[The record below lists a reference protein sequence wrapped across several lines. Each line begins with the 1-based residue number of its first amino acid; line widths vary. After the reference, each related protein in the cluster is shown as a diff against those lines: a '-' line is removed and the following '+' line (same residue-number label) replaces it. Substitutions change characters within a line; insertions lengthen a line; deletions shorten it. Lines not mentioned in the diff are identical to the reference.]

1 MRAISMEKELTNKII
16 YGLERISEV
25 FKTLLWEKA
34 KLHGMSPIQIQI
46 LLFISGHAPA
56 LCNVSH
62 LAREFDV
69 TKPTISDAVK
79 ALLDKG
85 HVQKGH
91 SSSDN
96 RSFSLQLSSQGVDL
110 VHELQDYAFPLQ
122 QQLGDIA
129 QEDLITTYNTLTKII
144 YQLNRSGILT
154 VQRVCF
160 GCRFYEKLPNSHYCN
175 LLQKPLKGHEI
186 RLDCA
191 EFEAETAHTVDV

>member
-1 MRAISMEKELTNKII
+1 MEKEFNTKIV

-56 LCNVSH
+56 LCSVSR

-79 ALLDKG
+79 TLLDKG
-85 HVQKGH
+85 HLQKGH
-91 SSSDN
+91 TASDN
-96 RSFSLQLSSQGVDL
+96 RSFSLQLSAQGVAL

-122 QQLGDIA
+122 QQLDGLA
-129 QEDLITTYNTLTKII
+129 QEDLVTTYNTLTKII
-144 YQLNRSGILT
+144 YQLNRAGILT

-160 GCRFYEKLPNSHYCN
+160 GCRFYEKLPKLHYCN
-175 LLQKPLKGHEI
+175 LLQKPLEGHEI
-186 RLDCA
+186 RLDCP
-191 EFEAETAHTVDV
+191 EFEAETAQTAQA